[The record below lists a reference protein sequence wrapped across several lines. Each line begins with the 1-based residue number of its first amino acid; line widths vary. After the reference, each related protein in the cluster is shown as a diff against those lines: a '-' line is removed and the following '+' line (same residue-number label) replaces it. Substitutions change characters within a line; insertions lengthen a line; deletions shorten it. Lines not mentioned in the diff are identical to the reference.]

1 MLGKKN
7 KDNDTP
13 PGTPD
18 ETLSDKSNFIIVG
31 FGILVFSILLILGL
45 QIYLGIT
52 VSSQNK
58 KIAITSNAEDKGKT
72 ITLQIAKVGKDNS
85 QAEYDYAK
93 ELETFMS
100 NQEFQVFKN
109 SISTISG
116 EFSVNIDK
124 LEDDKI
130 IYLGKKFQINRI
142 KYETTS
148 SYKNYTLF
156 RKKLI
161 ETPFKIN
168 FEEEVIKREHPLS
181 KNIVATGIIGAYVA
195 PDKEKELKKLAS
207 SVKKIEKKLEREKK
221 KKEKKEDK
229 NKEKEGLNDLLK

>member
-13 PGTPD
+13 PGTAD

-58 KIAITSNAEDKGKT
+58 KIQVSSGAEGKGQK
-72 ITLQIAKVGKDNS
+72 ITLEIAKIGQNNS

-93 ELETFMS
+93 ELETFMD

-109 SISTISG
+109 SISTIGG
-116 EFSVNIDK
+116 EFNVNIDK
-124 LEDDKI
+124 LEDDQI
-130 IYLGKKFQINRI
+130 IFLGKKFQINRI
-142 KYETTS
+142 LFETTS

-156 RKKLI
+156 RKKLV

-168 FEEEVIKREHPLS
+168 FEEEVIMREHPLS

-195 PDKEKELKKLAS
+195 PNKEKELKKLAT
-207 SVKKIEKKLEREKK
+207 SVKKIEKKLEKEKK
-221 KKEKKEDK
+221 KKEKKEEK
-229 NKEKEGLNDLLK
+229 KKLKETKKQNP

>member
-13 PGTPD
+13 PGTAD

-58 KIAITSNAEDKGKT
+58 KIQVSSGAEGKGQK
-72 ITLQIAKVGKDNS
+72 ITLEIAKIGQNNS

-93 ELETFMS
+93 ELETFMD

-109 SISTISG
+109 SISTIGG
-116 EFSVNIDK
+116 EFNVNIDK
-124 LEDDKI
+124 LEDDQI
-130 IYLGKKFQINRI
+130 ILLGKKFQINRI
-142 KYETTS
+142 LFETTS

-156 RKKLI
+156 RKKLV

-168 FEEEVIKREHPLS
+168 FEEEVIMREHPLS

-195 PDKEKELKKLAS
+195 PNKEKELKKLAT
-207 SVKKIEKKLEREKK
+207 SVKKIEKKLEKEKK
-221 KKEKKEDK
+221 KKEKKEEK
-229 NKEKEGLNDLLK
+229 KKLKETKKQNP

>member
-7 KDNDTP
+7 KDNETP
-13 PGTPD
+13 PGTAD

-58 KIAITSNAEDKGKT
+58 KIQASSSAEGKGQK
-72 ITLQIAKVGKDNS
+72 ITLEIAKIGQNNS

-93 ELETFMS
+93 ELETFMD

-109 SISTISG
+109 SISTIGG
-116 EFSVNIDK
+116 EFNVNIDK
-124 LEDDKI
+124 LEDEKI
-130 IYLGKKFQINRI
+130 IFLGKKFQINRI
-142 KYETTS
+142 LFETTS

-207 SVKKIEKKLEREKK
+207 SVKKIEKKLKREKK
-221 KKEKKEDK
+221 KKEKKEEK
-229 NKEKEGLNDLLK
+229 KKLKETKKQKP

>member
-93 ELETFMS
+93 ELETFMG

-109 SISTISG
+109 SISTIGG

-207 SVKKIEKKLEREKK
+207 SVKKIEKKLEKEKK
-221 KKEKKEDK
+221 KKEKKE
-229 NKEKEGLNDLLK
+229 EKKKLEETKK

>member
-13 PGTPD
+13 PGTAD

-58 KIAITSNAEDKGKT
+58 KIQVSSGAEGKGQK
-72 ITLQIAKVGKDNS
+72 ITLEIAKIGQNNS

-93 ELETFMS
+93 ELETFMD

-109 SISTISG
+109 SISTIGG
-116 EFSVNIDK
+116 EFNVNIDK
-124 LEDDKI
+124 LEDDQI
-130 IYLGKKFQINRI
+130 IFLGKKFQINRI
-142 KYETTS
+142 LFETTS

-156 RKKLI
+156 RKKLV

-168 FEEEVIKREHPLS
+168 FEEEVIMREHPLS

-195 PDKEKELKKLAS
+195 PNKEKELKKLAT
-207 SVKKIEKKLEREKK
+207 SVKKIEKKLEKEKK
-221 KKEKKEDK
+221 KKEKKEEK
-229 NKEKEGLNDLLK
+229 KKLKETKKQKP

>member
-13 PGTPD
+13 PGTAD

-58 KIAITSNAEDKGKT
+58 KIQVSSSAEGKGQK
-72 ITLQIAKVGKDNS
+72 ITLEIAKIGQNNS

-93 ELETFMS
+93 ELETFMD

-109 SISTISG
+109 SISTIGG
-116 EFSVNIDK
+116 EFNVNIDK
-124 LEDDKI
+124 LEDDQI
-130 IYLGKKFQINRI
+130 IFLGKKFQINRI
-142 KYETTS
+142 LFETTS

-156 RKKLI
+156 RKKLV

-168 FEEEVIKREHPLS
+168 FEEEVIMREHPLS

-195 PDKEKELKKLAS
+195 PNKEKELKKLAT
-207 SVKKIEKKLEREKK
+207 SVKKIEKKLEKEKK
-221 KKEKKEDK
+221 KKEKKEEK
-229 NKEKEGLNDLLK
+229 KKLKETKKQKP

>member
-13 PGTPD
+13 PGTAD

-58 KIAITSNAEDKGKT
+58 KIQVSSSAEGKGQK
-72 ITLQIAKVGKDNS
+72 ITLEIAKIGQNNS

-93 ELETFMS
+93 ELETFMD

-109 SISTISG
+109 SISTIGG
-116 EFSVNIDK
+116 EFNVNIDK
-124 LEDDKI
+124 LEDDQI
-130 IYLGKKFQINRI
+130 ILLGKKFQINRI
-142 KYETTS
+142 LFETTS

-156 RKKLI
+156 RKKLV

-168 FEEEVIKREHPLS
+168 FEEEVIMREHPLS

-195 PDKEKELKKLAS
+195 PNKEKELKKLAT
-207 SVKKIEKKLEREKK
+207 SVKKIEKKLEKEKK
-221 KKEKKEDK
+221 KKEKKEEK
-229 NKEKEGLNDLLK
+229 KKLKETKKQNP

>member
-13 PGTPD
+13 PGTAD

-58 KIAITSNAEDKGKT
+58 KIQVSSSAEGKGQK
-72 ITLQIAKVGKDNS
+72 ITLEIAKIGQNNS

-93 ELETFMS
+93 ELETFMD

-109 SISTISG
+109 SISTIGG
-116 EFSVNIDK
+116 EFNVNIDK
-124 LEDDKI
+124 LEDDQI
-130 IYLGKKFQINRI
+130 IFLGKKFQINRI
-142 KYETTS
+142 LFETTS

-156 RKKLI
+156 RKKLV

-168 FEEEVIKREHPLS
+168 FEEEIIMREHPLS

-195 PDKEKELKKLAS
+195 PNKEKELKKLAT
-207 SVKKIEKKLEREKK
+207 SVKKIEKKLEKEKK
-221 KKEKKEDK
+221 KKEKKEEK
-229 NKEKEGLNDLLK
+229 KKLKETKKQNP

>member
-13 PGTPD
+13 PGTAD

-58 KIAITSNAEDKGKT
+58 KIQVSSSAEGKGQK
-72 ITLQIAKVGKDNS
+72 ITLEIAKIGQNNS

-93 ELETFMS
+93 ELETFMD

-109 SISTISG
+109 SISTIGG
-116 EFSVNIDK
+116 EFNVNIDK
-124 LEDDKI
+124 LEDDQI
-130 IYLGKKFQINRI
+130 IFLGKKFQINRI
-142 KYETTS
+142 LFETTS

-156 RKKLI
+156 RKKLV

-168 FEEEVIKREHPLS
+168 FEEEVIMREHPLS

-195 PDKEKELKKLAS
+195 PNKEKELKKLAT
-207 SVKKIEKKLEREKK
+207 SVKKIEKKLEKEKK
-221 KKEKKEDK
+221 KKEKKEEK
-229 NKEKEGLNDLLK
+229 KKLKETKKQNP

>member
-13 PGTPD
+13 PGTAD

-58 KIAITSNAEDKGKT
+58 KIQVSSGAEGKGQK
-72 ITLQIAKVGKDNS
+72 ITLEIAKIGQNNS

-93 ELETFMS
+93 ELETFMD

-109 SISTISG
+109 SISTIGG
-116 EFSVNIDK
+116 EFNVNIDK
-124 LEDDKI
+124 LEDDQI
-130 IYLGKKFQINRI
+130 ILLGKKFQINRI
-142 KYETTS
+142 LFETTS

-156 RKKLI
+156 RKKLV

-168 FEEEVIKREHPLS
+168 FEEEVIMREHPLS

-195 PDKEKELKKLAS
+195 PNKEKELKKLAT
-207 SVKKIEKKLEREKK
+207 SVKKIEKKLEKEKK
-221 KKEKKEDK
+221 KKEKKEEK
-229 NKEKEGLNDLLK
+229 KKLKETKKQKP

>member
-7 KDNDTP
+7 KDNDAP
-13 PGTPD
+13 PGVPD

-31 FGILVFSILLILGL
+31 FGVLIFSVILILGL
-45 QIYLGIT
+45 QIYLGLTI
-52 VSSQNK
+52 SSQNK
-58 KIAITSNAEDKGKT
+58 KIEVTSNAEGKGKT

-93 ELETFMS
+93 ELETFMG

-109 SISTISG
+109 SISTIGG

-130 IYLGKKFQINRI
+130 VYLGKKYQINRI

-148 SYKNYTLF
+148 SYKNYTMF

-168 FEEEVIKREHPLS
+168 FEEEIIKREHPLS

-195 PDKEKELKKLAS
+195 PDKEKQLKKLAP
-207 SVKKIEKKLEREKK
+207 SVKRIEKKLEIEKK
-221 KKEKKEDK
+221 KKEKQEAKKKGSE
-229 NKEKEGLNDLLK
+229 LNELLK

>member
-13 PGTPD
+13 PGTAD

-58 KIAITSNAEDKGKT
+58 KIQVSSSAEGKGQK
-72 ITLQIAKVGKDNS
+72 ITLEIAKIGQNNS

-93 ELETFMS
+93 ELETFMD

-109 SISTISG
+109 SISTIGG
-116 EFSVNIDK
+116 EFNVNIDK
-124 LEDDKI
+124 LEDDQI
-130 IYLGKKFQINRI
+130 ILLGKKFQINRI
-142 KYETTS
+142 LFETTS

-156 RKKLI
+156 RKKLV

-168 FEEEVIKREHPLS
+168 FEEEVIMREHPLS

-195 PDKEKELKKLAS
+195 PNKEKELKKLAT
-207 SVKKIEKKLEREKK
+207 SVKKIEKKLEKEKK
-221 KKEKKEDK
+221 KKEKKEEK
-229 NKEKEGLNDLLK
+229 KKLKETKKQKP